1 MSSNKPLTNKL
12 TFKSAREIVKSY
24 GGRLTKTRLGDYK
37 LVFGQEE
44 YFQEEYFTDSLVDV
58 VGTAKAIWM
67 TNRVIQSFAAMF
79 AATGK
84 FNG

>member
-1 MSSNKPLTNKL
+1 MASNKPITNKR

-24 GGRLTKTRLGDYK
+24 GGRLTKTRFGDYK

-44 YFQEEYFTDSLVDV
+44 QEEYFTGSLVDA
-58 VGTAKAIWM
+58 VGMAKSIWQSIIRR
-67 TNRVIQSFAAMF
+67 TNKA
-79 AATGK
+79 GK

>member
-1 MSSNKPLTNKL
+1 MVMNDEEKNKL

-24 GGRLTKTRLGDYK
+24 GGRLTKTRFGDYK

-44 YFQEEYFTDSLVDV
+44 YFQEEYLTDSLVDA

-79 AATGK
+79 
-84 FNG
+84 NGD

>member
-12 TFKSAREIVKSY
+12 TLKSAREIVKSY

-44 YFQEEYFTDSLVDV
+44 YFTGSLVDA
-58 VGTAKAIWM
+58 VGMAKSIRQSIIRR
-67 TNRVIQSFAAMF
+67 TNKA
-79 AATGK
+79 GK

>member
-24 GGRLTKTRLGDYK
+24 GGRLTKTRFGDYK

-44 YFQEEYFTDSLVDV
+44 YLTDSLVDV

>member
-24 GGRLTKTRLGDYK
+24 GGRLTKTRFGDYK
-37 LVFGQEE
+37 LVFG
-44 YFQEEYFTDSLVDV
+44 QEEYFTDSLVDV
-58 VGTAKAIWM
+58 VGTAKAIWQ
-67 TNRVIQSFAAMF
+67 TNRVQAFAAMF

>member
-24 GGRLTKTRLGDYK
+24 GGRLTKTRFGDYK

-44 YFQEEYFTDSLVDV
+44 QEEYFTGSLVDA
-58 VGTAKAIWM
+58 VGMAKSIRQSIIRR
-67 TNRVIQSFAAMF
+67 TNKA
-79 AATGK
+79 GK

>member
-24 GGRLTKTRLGDYK
+24 GGRLTKTRFGDYK

-44 YFQEEYFTDSLVDV
+44 YFTGSLVGV
-58 VGTAKAIWM
+58 VGMAKSIWRSIIRR
-67 TNRVIQSFAAMF
+67 TNKAGR
-79 AATGK
+79 